1 MTPEERLR
9 RRRCLGLR
17 VGVLFAVLLAVYYH
31 DDLAVVGVISAGGL
45 LALATYWRSCRR
57 SAVKPAQTGTHTGD
71 AQR

>member
-31 DDLAVVGVISAGGL
+31 GDLAVVGVASAGGL
-45 LALATYWRSCRR
+45 LALATYWRNCRR
-57 SAVKPAQTGTHTGD
+57 SVANSARTGTHTGD